1 MIGEQVLVIQI
12 NQVVSKLWRCNY
24 YAQGCLHVTMC
35 SHCFLNRI
43 IAAAYVDRSVY
54 AAVALLRRL
63 TSAESFHFCWN
74 NDFGLEKKP
83 LILLD
88 LQRHYICVH
97 FCGYYVNITA
107 TVYANTALG
116 LAISTRSSGSILSI
130 GLPRLTC
137 RVRDKTK
144 IWVLSTL
151 GKHKQKYRWS
161 TITSQSK
168 N

>member
-24 YAQGCLHVTMC
+24 YAQGCLHVTIW
-35 SHCFLNRI
+35 FLNRI
-43 IAAAYVDRSVY
+43 IAAAYVDRSAY

-63 TSAESFHFCWN
+63 TPAESFHFCWN
-74 NDFGLEKKP
+74 NHFGLEKNP

-88 LQRHYICVH
+88 LQRHYIRVH
-97 FCGYYVNITA
+97 FCGYYVNSTA
-107 TVYANTALG
+107 TVYVNTALG

-130 GLPRLTC
+130 VLARLTC

-151 GKHKQKYRWS
+151 GKHKQKYCWS